1 MDLLSI
7 LSTLS
12 HEIPNIYTT
21 KKEQKKRKEK
31 KSESEETREK
41 YIFAYYLCVGYKC
54 AFFYLLCFA
63 IFPSPFLPFFPF
75 LFSGD
80 VEKESYT

>member
-12 HEIPNIYTT
+12 HKIPNIYT
-21 KKEQKKRKEK
+21 KKEK

-54 AFFYLLCFA
+54 AFFPTVLCYLS
-63 IFPSPFLPFFPF
+63 ISLPTLFPF